1 MDELAQARAEQEPL
15 AAMDLAALRELESL
29 RLARTDLE
37 RQLRAT
43 THEGRREHIRQ
54 ALKQVEHQIGRRE
67 SAIGQR

>member
-1 MDELAQARAEQEPL
+1 MEEVAQARVRQEQP
-15 AAMDLAALRELESL
+15 AAIDPTALRELESL